1 MTSNS
6 DSYKVTNH
14 DRPFGVAP
22 ESPVRRHRMELAHM
36 LYAEEMEESDAGYA
50 AGRRGAAVGRDR

>member
-1 MTSNS
+1 MTSNP

-22 ESPVRRHRMELAHM
+22 ESLVDGIGWGPHILH
-36 LYAEEMEESDAGYA
+36 AEEMEESDAGYA